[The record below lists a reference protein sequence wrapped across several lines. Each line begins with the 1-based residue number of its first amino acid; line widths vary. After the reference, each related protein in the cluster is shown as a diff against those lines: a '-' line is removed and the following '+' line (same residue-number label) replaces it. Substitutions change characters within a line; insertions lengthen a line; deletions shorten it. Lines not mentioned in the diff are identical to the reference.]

1 MSTESGALR
10 ACLRAL
16 LFVVVLPLLLSACG
30 KRVVATV
37 NGKPIREQEFFERC
51 VATLPQGPSESV
63 GAQVLRTMVIARL
76 LEEELRKAGQLPT
89 DNEVR
94 AVMDAQRALDEL
106 RFGISYQELLQRQ
119 GRTEKDV
126 FEDVRTTLLIHRFLH
141 QGVEV
146 SDQEVLD
153 YYRQNEARMTVPPR
167 VRISLIRTRDRKDI
181 ERIKRELDNR
191 APFEVMARDQANI
204 GGTLESDG
212 RIPAEF
218 TADSQD
224 LEPQVIQAAFKL
236 NVGEYTQPIQA
247 GPTWVIVKLDDKK
260 PEMKPDFN
268 RIRPI
273 LKMQVEQE
281 KGAQRRIER
290 ERALAE
296 LIRNADIKIHRK
308 ELSGLLQ
315 LLQQMAALPVP
326 PEPGGGEP
334 HVHPPGEPH
343 DHPQ

>member
-10 ACLRAL
+10 ARAL
-16 LFVVVLPLLLSACG
+16 LFVVVLPLLLSACRP
-30 KRVVATV
+30 RVVATV

-51 VATLPQGPSESV
+51 VSALPQGPSESV

-76 LEEELRKAGQLPT
+76 VEEELRKAGQLPT

-94 AVMDAQRALDEL
+94 AVVDAQRAMDEL
-106 RFGISYQELLQRQ
+106 RTGRSYQEILQQQ
-119 GRTEKDV
+119 GRTEQDV

-153 YYRQNEARMTVPPR
+153 YYRQNEARMTMPPR
-167 VRISLIRTRDRKDI
+167 VRISLIRTRDRKEID
-181 ERIKRELDNR
+181 RIKRELDNR
-191 APFEVMARDQANI
+191 APFEVMARDKANI
-204 GGTLESDG
+204 GGTLEMDG

-218 TADSQD
+218 TPDSQD

-236 NVGEYTQPIQA
+236 DVGEYTEPIQA

-281 KGAQRRIER
+281 KGAERRIER

-296 LIRNADIKIHRK
+296 LIRNADIKIQRK
-308 ELSGLLQ
+308 ELAGLIQ
-315 LLQQMAALPVP
+315 LMQQSAVP
-326 PEPGGGEP
+326 PAPPDGGEP
-334 HVHPPGEPH
+334 HAHPPGQPH
-343 DHPQ
+343 DHPH